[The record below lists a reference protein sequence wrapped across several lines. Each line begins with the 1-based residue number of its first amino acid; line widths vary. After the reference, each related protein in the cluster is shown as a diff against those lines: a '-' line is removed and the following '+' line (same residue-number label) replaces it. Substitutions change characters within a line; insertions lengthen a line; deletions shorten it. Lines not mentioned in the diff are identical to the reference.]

1 MVGNTLGKSAGE
13 RLVGKVLEQEFFGQS
28 KFGQLLGGLVREI
41 SDQPLDR
48 LINHQNTAQPPTSQ
62 WYFWDGKKHND
73 EDTTLTLTFK
83 ALSPCNLVRVA
94 GEGMVVERQ
103 PDSFGDYRS

>member
-1 MVGNTLGKSAGE
+1 MISNTLGKSAGE

-28 KFGQLLGGLVREI
+28 KLGQWLGGLGREI
-41 SDQPLDR
+41 LDQPLDR
-48 LINHQNTAQPPTSQ
+48 LINHQNTAKPPTSQ
-62 WYFWDGKKHND
+62 WYFWDGKKHNNQ
-73 EDTTLTLTFK
+73 DTSLALTFK
-83 ALSPCNLVRVA
+83 ALSPCNMVRVA